1 MIDIVARQARLVCV
15 FTLCS
20 KGVKKCEDFERGAF
34 HQFLNA
40 GKKSIT
46 LDLELPDEHQRFIDF
61 VPTTAD
67 LLIHQLAAAH
77 VRT

>member
-1 MIDIVARQARLVCV
+1 M
-15 FTLCS
+15 
-20 KGVKKCEDFERGAF
+20 KNCEDLEHGAF

-46 LDLELPDEHQRFIDF
+46 LDLELPDERQRFIDF
-61 VPTTAD
+61 VPTAD

>member
-15 FTLCS
+15 FTLGR

-46 LDLELPDEHQRFIDF
+46 LDLELPNDSGLSTSFRRQPIS
-61 VPTTAD
+61 
-67 LLIHQLAAAH
+67 
-77 VRT
+77 

>member
-15 FTLCS
+15 FTLGR
-20 KGVKKCEDFERGAF
+20 KGVNNCEDLEHGAF

-46 LDLELPDEHQRFIDF
+46 LDLELPNNSGLSTSFRRQPIS
-61 VPTTAD
+61 
-67 LLIHQLAAAH
+67 
-77 VRT
+77 

>member
-15 FTLCS
+15 FTLGR
-20 KGVKKCEDFERGAF
+20 KGVNNCEDLEHGAF

-46 LDLELPDEHQRFIDF
+46 LDLELPNERQRFIDF
-61 VPTTAD
+61 VPTSAD
-67 LLIHQLAAAH
+67 LLIHQFAAAH

>member
-1 MIDIVARQARLVCV
+1 LTSWRGRQPLVCV

-46 LDLELPDEHQRFIDF
+46 LDLELPNDSGLSTSFRRQPIS
-61 VPTTAD
+61 
-67 LLIHQLAAAH
+67 
-77 VRT
+77 

>member
-15 FTLCS
+15 FTLCR
-20 KGVKKCEDFERGAF
+20 KGVKNCEDLEHGAF

-46 LDLELPDEHQRFIDF
+46 LDLELG
-61 VPTTAD
+61 
-67 LLIHQLAAAH
+67 
-77 VRT
+77 

>member
-15 FTLCS
+15 FTLGR
-20 KGVKKCEDFERGAF
+20 KGVNNCEDLEHGAF

-46 LDLELPDEHQRFIDF
+46 LDLELPNERQRFIDF